1 MQQLWLRPPKNSMP
15 TIADLKLELED
26 ATTLKLISSAF
37 TETAAS
43 RIQKI
48 KKQFET
54 NQQFYDEIS
63 HVYHLVRESGK
74 VMNLRPGKGVV
85 KGKNLAVAVTSNQ
98 RFYGS
103 LNVNIMRGFLD
114 AISRQ
119 KTDVL
124 VVGTTGADFMRSTMY
139 AKPYEHM
146 IFAHD
151 DPTLDETHAFLDKI
165 MTYETVMVYYPKFV
179 SLVTQTVGTVDLT
192 QAVSGTQKTPD
203 DEIHILF
210 EPEYDKIL
218 EFFQRQVRSLLFLH
232 VMLEADLSRTAA
244 RLITMSGAEERS
256 SEIIKGKKS
265 DLRKIQAS
273 LANAK
278 LLETFAG
285 MTKWKK

>member
-1 MQQLWLRPPKNSMP
+1 MA
-15 TIADLKLELED
+15 TVADLRLELDD

-37 TETAAS
+37 TEAAAS

-54 NQQFYDEIS
+54 NRQFYDEIS

-74 VMNLRPGKGVV
+74 LMKLNGKT
-85 KGKNLAVAVTSNQ
+85 KTKKTTSLAVAVTSNQ
-98 RFYGS
+98 RFYGN

-114 AISRQ
+114 AIGRLD
-119 KTDVL
+119 TDVL
-124 VVGTTGADFMRSTMY
+124 VIGTTGHDYMHSMEY

-151 DPTLDETHAFLDKI
+151 DPTAEETRVFLDKI
-165 MTYETVMVYYPKFV
+165 MLYDSVMVYYPKFV
-179 SLVTQTVGTVDLT
+179 SLVTQSVGSTDLT
-192 QAVSGTQKTPD
+192 QAVSATDKAPD

-210 EPEYDKIL
+210 EPEYGKIL

-256 SEIIKGKKS
+256 TALIKQKQSE
-265 DLRKIQAS
+265 LRKIQAS
-273 LANAK
+273 IANIK

-285 MTKWKK
+285 MGKWKK

>member
-1 MQQLWLRPPKNSMP
+1 MA
-15 TIADLKLELED
+15 TVADLRLELDD

-37 TETAAS
+37 TEAAAS

-54 NQQFYDEIS
+54 NRQFYDEIS

-74 VMNLRPGKGVV
+74 LMKLNGKTET
-85 KGKNLAVAVTSNQ
+85 KKSKSLAVAVTSNQ
-98 RFYGS
+98 RFYGN

-114 AISRQ
+114 AIHRLEA
-119 KTDVL
+119 DVL
-124 VVGTTGADFMRSTMY
+124 VVGTTGHDYLRSTSY
-139 AKPYEHM
+139 TKPYEHM

-151 DPTLDETHAFLDKI
+151 DPTTEETRAFLDKI
-165 MTYETVMVYYPKFV
+165 MPYDSVMVYYPKFI
-179 SLVTQTVGTVDLT
+179 SLVTQSVGSIDLT
-192 QAVSGTQKTPD
+192 QAVSSTDKAPD

-210 EPEYDKIL
+210 EPEYGKIL

-256 SEIIKGKKS
+256 TALIKQKQSE
-265 DLRKIQAS
+265 LRKIQAS
-273 LANAK
+273 IANVK

-285 MTKWKK
+285 MGKWKKK

>member
-1 MQQLWLRPPKNSMP
+1 MP
-15 TIADLKLELED
+15 TVADLKLELED

-37 TETAAS
+37 TEASAS

-48 KKQFET
+48 KTQFET

-63 HVYHLVRESGK
+63 YVYHLIRESGK
-74 VMNLRPGKGVV
+74 LMKLDRLKGKGG
-85 KGKNLAVAVTSNQ
+85 GKTLSVAVTSNQ
-98 RFYGS
+98 RFYGN

-114 AISRQ
+114 AIGRTES
-119 KTDVL
+119 DVL
-124 VVGTTGADFMRSTMY
+124 VIGLTGADFMRSNSYT
-139 AKPYEHM
+139 KPYEHM
-146 IFAHD
+146 IFVHD
-151 DPTLDETHAFLDKI
+151 DPTPDETRSFLDKI
-165 MTYETVMVYYPKFV
+165 MSYDTVMVYYPKFV
-179 SLVTQTVGTVDLT
+179 SLVTQTVGMIDLT

-210 EPEYDKIL
+210 EPEYGKIL

-256 SEIIKGKKS
+256 NDMIKEKKS

-273 LANAK
+273 IANVK

>member
-1 MQQLWLRPPKNSMP
+1 MA
-15 TIADLKLELED
+15 TVADLRLELDD

-37 TETAAS
+37 TEAAAS

-54 NQQFYDEIS
+54 NQQFYSEIS

-74 VMNLRPGKGVV
+74 LLKKANKTPSKSE
-85 KGKNLAVAVTSNQ
+85 KALAIAVTSNQ
-98 RFYGS
+98 RFYGN

-114 AISRQ
+114 AIGRSQ
-119 KTDVL
+119 TDVL
-124 VVGTTGADFMRSTMY
+124 VIGTTGHDYFHSIGY

-151 DPTLDETHAFLDKI
+151 DPTVEETHAFLDKI
-165 MTYETVMVYYPKFV
+165 MSYDSVMVYYPKFV
-179 SLVTQTVGTVDLT
+179 SLVTQTVGSMDLT
-192 QAVSGTQKTPD
+192 QAVSITDKTPE

-218 EFFQRQVRSLLFLH
+218 AFFQRQVRSLLFLH

-256 SEIIKGKKS
+256 TVLIKQKQSE
-265 DLRKIQAS
+265 LRKIQAS
-273 LANAK
+273 IANTK
-278 LLETFAG
+278 LLETFSG
-285 MTKWKK
+285 MGKWKNK